1 MQNSGQFMI
10 PKPRGMLPFMSS
22 EIVIVNSLDPKC
34 SLLESEGYLVVATSW
49 GAHLM
54 LQEGSDLALYTQ
66 KIDSLEARGFDL
78 IELTQ
83 DFAHQVLELELKT
96 NADYPNTP
104 ATAHELPTEK
114 STLELWKSGTWIF
127 GAFRESELVGVLAA
141 TQKQEEVNLDF
152 ESVRSDQRGLGVG
165 SGIAS
170 SAILSLYARGIRNF
184 STGGAA
190 SNAAS
195 LATVTSLEFSVDEI
209 WLSYAK
215 ISESIPEE

>member
-1 MQNSGQFMI
+1 
-10 PKPRGMLPFMSS
+10 MLPSMSS
-22 EIVIVNSLDPKC
+22 ETVIVNSLDPKC

-114 STLELWKSGTWIF
+114 SILELWKSGRWIF
-127 GAFRESELVGVLAA
+127 GAIF
-141 TQKQEEVNLDF
+141 
-152 ESVRSDQRGLGVG
+152 
-165 SGIAS
+165 
-170 SAILSLYARGIRNF
+170 SLYARGIRNF
-184 STGGAA
+184 STAGAA
-190 SNAAS
+190 SNVSS
-195 LATVTSLEFSVDEI
+195 LANVSTLGFCVDEV
-209 WLSYAK
+209 WRSYSK
-215 ISESIPEE
+215 MSESTPEK